1 MKVETTHITHDICDS
16 LQKLKLV
23 TNTNRISKHVEHIID
38 KIQEWN
44 NHFADAFYYPYD
56 TLQKMHFSKNS
67 DFLDLVNNFEKF

>member
-38 KIQEWN
+38 KIQE
-44 NHFADAFYYPYD
+44 
-56 TLQKMHFSKNS
+56 
-67 DFLDLVNNFEKF
+67 